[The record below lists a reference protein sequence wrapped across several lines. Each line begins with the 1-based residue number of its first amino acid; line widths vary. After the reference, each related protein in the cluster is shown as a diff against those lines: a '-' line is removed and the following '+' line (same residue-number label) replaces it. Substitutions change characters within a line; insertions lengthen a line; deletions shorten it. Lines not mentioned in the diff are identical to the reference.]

1 MLFVLDVGN
10 TNTVLGVYDG
20 DQLLAHWRLTTD
32 RHRTVD
38 EYGILCRNLFTL
50 RKLDFTAIDAIAISS
65 VVPPL
70 NFVLYKMAT
79 TYFHVEPLFVE
90 PDKNAGI
97 KIHYDTP
104 QDVGADRVVNAVAA
118 FHKYGGP
125 CIVVDFGTATTFDA
139 ISAEGDYLG
148 GIITPGINISS
159 EALFLRASRLPRVEI
174 RHPERVVGNSTIA
187 SIQSG
192 LYFGYVGLVDGI
204 LTRMIDELGQQKTIV
219 ATGGLAPLIGKGSTL
234 IREIDDNL
242 LLEGLRLIYER
253 NRKNRDQGPEI
264 GDQGRAKYEE

>member
-10 TNTVLGVYDG
+10 TNTVLGVYSG
-20 DQLLAHWRLTTD
+20 EQLLAHWRLTTD

-50 RKLDFTAIDAIAISS
+50 GKFDSTAIDSIAISS

-104 QDVGADRVVNAVAA
+104 HDVGADRVVNAVAA

-139 ISAEGDYLG
+139 ISSEGDYLG
-148 GIITPGINISS
+148 GVITPGIYISS
-159 EALFLRASRLPRVEI
+159 EALFL
-174 RHPERVVGNSTIA
+174 
-187 SIQSG
+187 
-192 LYFGYVGLVDGI
+192 
-204 LTRMIDELGQQKTIV
+204 
-219 ATGGLAPLIGKGSTL
+219 
-234 IREIDDNL
+234 
-242 LLEGLRLIYER
+242 
-253 NRKNRDQGPEI
+253 
-264 GDQGRAKYEE
+264 